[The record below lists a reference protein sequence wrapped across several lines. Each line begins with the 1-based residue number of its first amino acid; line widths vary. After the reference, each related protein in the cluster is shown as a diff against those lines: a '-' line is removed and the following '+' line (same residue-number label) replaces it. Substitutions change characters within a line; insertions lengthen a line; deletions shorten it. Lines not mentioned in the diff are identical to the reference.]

1 MTDQEHQDALEQE
14 RAFIIILFLCAAM
27 VLVGYSRYHDRL
39 ERQYCTQQGGYVE
52 QVLDEQGRPTED
64 WTCRMEDRD

>member
-1 MTDQEHQDALEQE
+1 MTEEQYDQEKAYLIIVFLLMAM
-14 RAFIIILFLCAAM
+14 AFI
-27 VLVGYSRYHDRL
+27 GYARYHDDH
-39 ERQYCTQQGGYVE
+39 ERQKCVRDGGYVE